1 MYGLNP
7 EVYQFLVR
15 FMPFQQ
21 KNKNTIFFK
30 NNKMKFFKDPSSRTT
45 KTTQFS

>member
-7 EVYQFLVR
+7 EVYQFSVG

-21 KNKNTIFFK
+21 NNKNTVFFK
-30 NNKMKFFKDPSSRTT
+30 NNKMKIFKDPSSRTT
-45 KTTQFS
+45 QKTQFS